1 MTVLPMIEARRRF
14 THLPESFA
22 KPGETEGLTVTRRGK
37 PVMAV
42 LPYELYES
50 MVETLEVLADDSL
63 MRQIKAA
70 AKEIR
75 AGKLV
80 SLDQAAKG
88 LGL

>member
-14 THLPESFA
+14 THLPESFE
-22 KPGETEGLTVTRRGK
+22 KPGETEGVTVTRRGK

-70 AKEIR
+70 SREIR

-80 SLDQAAKG
+80 GLDQVAKG